1 MALRIAVYILLS
13 TITAFNVASCAPT
26 EPNALDQLGTVPLTI
41 KQQSFTLWIADNNDE
56 RERGLMFVTAEEMAD
71 LSDGTKRGMLFIF
84 DYEQQLSFW
93 MKNTIIPLD
102 IAYLDAAGVVV
113 ATYTMPPL
121 DARIGQYRSGSPARF
136 AIEVRAG
143 VWSDLG
149 VSAGDVI
156 TIPTEAL
163 KNAP

>member
-1 MALRIAVYILLS
+1 MALRIAACILLS
-13 TITAFNVASCAPT
+13 TLAAFNVASCAPT
-26 EPNALDQLGTVPLTI
+26 EPNALDKLGAVPVTI
-41 KQQSFTLWIADNNDE
+41 KQQPFSLWIADNNDE
-56 RERGLMFVTAEEMAD
+56 RERGLMFVTSEQMAD
-71 LSDGTKRGMLFIF
+71 LPDGTKRGMLFIF
-84 DYEQQLSFW
+84 DYEQHLSFW

-121 DARIGQYRSGSPARF
+121 DARFGQYRSGSPARF

-149 VSAGDVI
+149 VNVGDVI
-156 TIPTEAL
+156 TIPPEAL
-163 KNAP
+163 KGTP

>member
-1 MALRIAVYILLS
+1 MALRISVCILLS
-13 TITAFNVASCAPT
+13 TLAAFNVASCSPT
-26 EPNALDQLGTVPLTI
+26 EPNALDKLGAVPVTI
-41 KQQSFTLWIADNNDE
+41 KQQPFSLWIADNNDE
-56 RERGLMFVTAEEMAD
+56 RERGLMFITSEQMAD

-84 DYEQQLSFW
+84 DYEQHLSFW

-121 DARIGQYRSGSPARF
+121 DSRIGQYRSGSPARF

-149 VSAGDVI
+149 VNVGDVI

-163 KNAP
+163 KGTP